1 MFGKSL
7 KFIFFFRTFSKNNS
21 TFYQNLSDDV
31 VECVF
36 YVSIGKLR
44 RKCSS
49 GKSFKFSILLR
60 SLTGKN
66 SVFRQAFC
74 GTVEESAFYVSIGI
88 LWWERFSKE
97 LFSVNFGQR
106 ANIFR
111 LQEQHS
117 TGPEKPFNGVVSW
130 KKCNF
135 FITFVYWAIS
145 FSFLS

>member
-36 YVSIGKLR
+36 YVSIGNLR

-97 LFSVNFGQR
+97 LFSVTFGQR
-106 ANIFR
+106 AKLIR

-117 TGPEKPFNGVVSW
+117 TSPEEHFNEDVFG
-130 KKCNF
+130 KKCKF
-135 FITFVYWAIS
+135 FNTFVYWANS